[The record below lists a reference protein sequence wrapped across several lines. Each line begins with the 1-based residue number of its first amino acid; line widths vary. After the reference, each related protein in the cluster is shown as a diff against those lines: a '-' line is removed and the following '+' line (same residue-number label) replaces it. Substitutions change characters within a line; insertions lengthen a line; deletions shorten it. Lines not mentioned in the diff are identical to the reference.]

1 MAISLGV
8 VMDPIADINFYKDT
22 TLALLLDGSTS
33 VRVPFDQA
41 IWSAGWVDLGQS
53 NKLHRYYMNDEDF
66 WLQIHV
72 TGDDQIESVTLF
84 NYLSYVTVN
93 SDAELQRLAGP
104 ASPIGLPSYT
114 HDGIQYSREWGTEQ
128 GQTELV
134 PLTEHVV
141 NPDESY
147 TIEHHSMLYARE
159 TGWAA
164 AALATPS
171 LICASS
177 AGASSPI
184 TCCITTRTR
193 PSSRWTHASS
203 VSPGPR
209 TRPCSRPGSWG
220 LPSWW
225 AVPMA
230 PTRRWRWRSPP

>member
-1 MAISLGV
+1 MGWFKDLLGTSNWQTAAPTPTVASGPLGMAQGKAV
-8 VMDPIADINFYKDT
+8 RFDT
-22 TLALLLDGSTS
+22 TLALLLDGSTT

-84 NYLSYVTVN
+84 NYLNYVTVN

-104 ASPIGLPSYT
+104 NSAIGLPTYT
-114 HDGIQYSREWGTEQ
+114 HDGVEYTREWGTEQ

-134 PLTEHVV
+134 PMTEQVI

-159 TGWAA
+159 TG
-164 AALATPS
+164 LTDRRELLLFSVEQDEEGTVS
-171 LICASS
+171 LSTSLGISLYTTDL
-177 AGASSPI
+177 SPI
-184 TCCITTRTR
+184 
-193 PSSRWTHASS
+193 
-203 VSPGPR
+203 
-209 TRPCSRPGSWG
+209 
-220 LPSWW
+220 
-225 AVPMA
+225 
-230 PTRRWRWRSPP
+230 

>member
-1 MAISLGV
+1 MGWFKDLLGTSNWQTAAPTPTVASGPLGMAQGKAV
-8 VMDPIADINFYKDT
+8 RFDT
-22 TLALLLDGSTS
+22 TLALLLDGSTT

-104 ASPIGLPSYT
+104 SSAIGLPTYT
-114 HDGIQYSREWGTEQ
+114 HDGVEYTREWGTEQ

-134 PLTEHVV
+134 PMTEQVI
-141 NPDESY
+141 NPNESY

-159 TGWAA
+159 TG
-164 AALATPS
+164 LTDRRELLLFSVEQDEEGTVS
-171 LICASS
+171 LSTSLGISLYTTDL
-177 AGASSPI
+177 SPI
-184 TCCITTRTR
+184 
-193 PSSRWTHASS
+193 
-203 VSPGPR
+203 
-209 TRPCSRPGSWG
+209 
-220 LPSWW
+220 
-225 AVPMA
+225 
-230 PTRRWRWRSPP
+230 

>member
-1 MAISLGV
+1 MGWFKDLLGTSNWKTAAPTPNVASGPLGMAQGKGV
-8 VMDPIADINFYKDT
+8 RFDS

-33 VRVPFDQA
+33 VQVPAAEA
-41 IWSAGWVDLGQS
+41 IWSAGWIDLGQS
-53 NKLHRYYMNDEDF
+53 NKLHRYYLNNEDF

-104 ASPIGLPSYT
+104 ESPIGLPTYT
-114 HDGIQYSREWGTEQ
+114 HDGVQYSREWGTEQ

-159 TGWAA
+159 TG
-164 AALATPS
+164 LTDRRELLLFSVEQDEEGTVS
-171 LICASS
+171 LSTSLGISLY
-177 AGASSPI
+177 
-184 TCCITTRTR
+184 TTDLSTI
-193 PSSRWTHASS
+193 
-203 VSPGPR
+203 
-209 TRPCSRPGSWG
+209 
-220 LPSWW
+220 
-225 AVPMA
+225 
-230 PTRRWRWRSPP
+230 

>member
-1 MAISLGV
+1 MGWFKDLLGTSNWQTAAPTPTVASGPLGMAQGKAV
-8 VMDPIADINFYKDT
+8 RFDT
-22 TLALLLDGSTS
+22 TLALLLDGSTT

-104 ASPIGLPSYT
+104 NSAIGLPTYT
-114 HDGIQYSREWGTEQ
+114 HDGVEYTREWGTEQ

-134 PLTEHVV
+134 PMTEQVI

-159 TGWAA
+159 TG
-164 AALATPS
+164 LTDRRELLLFSVEQDEEGTVS
-171 LICASS
+171 LSTSLGISLYTTDL
-177 AGASSPI
+177 SPI
-184 TCCITTRTR
+184 
-193 PSSRWTHASS
+193 
-203 VSPGPR
+203 
-209 TRPCSRPGSWG
+209 
-220 LPSWW
+220 
-225 AVPMA
+225 
-230 PTRRWRWRSPP
+230 

>member
-1 MAISLGV
+1 MGWFKDLLGTSNWQTAAPTPTVASGPLGMAQGKGV
-8 VMDPIADINFYKDT
+8 RFDS

-33 VRVPFDQA
+33 VQVPAAEA
-41 IWSAGWVDLGQS
+41 IWSAGWIDLGQS
-53 NKLHRYYMNDEDF
+53 NKLHRYYLNNEDF

-104 ASPIGLPSYT
+104 ASPIGLPIYT
-114 HDGIQYSREWGTEQ
+114 HDGVQYSREWGTEQ

-159 TGWAA
+159 TG
-164 AALATPS
+164 LTDRRELLLFSVEQDEEGTVS
-171 LICASS
+171 LSTSLGISLY
-177 AGASSPI
+177 
-184 TCCITTRTR
+184 TTDLSTI
-193 PSSRWTHASS
+193 
-203 VSPGPR
+203 
-209 TRPCSRPGSWG
+209 
-220 LPSWW
+220 
-225 AVPMA
+225 
-230 PTRRWRWRSPP
+230 

>member
-1 MAISLGV
+1 MGWFKDLLGTSNWQTAAPTPTVASGPLGMAQGKAV
-8 VMDPIADINFYKDT
+8 RFDT
-22 TLALLLDGSTS
+22 TLALLLDGSTT

-104 ASPIGLPSYT
+104 SSAIGLPTYT
-114 HDGIQYSREWGTEQ
+114 HDGVEYTREWGTEQ

-134 PLTEHVV
+134 PMTEQVI

-159 TGWAA
+159 TG
-164 AALATPS
+164 LTDRRELLLFSVEQDEEGTVS
-171 LICASS
+171 LSTSLGISLY
-177 AGASSPI
+177 
-184 TCCITTRTR
+184 TTDLSTI
-193 PSSRWTHASS
+193 
-203 VSPGPR
+203 
-209 TRPCSRPGSWG
+209 
-220 LPSWW
+220 
-225 AVPMA
+225 
-230 PTRRWRWRSPP
+230 

>member
-1 MAISLGV
+1 MGWFKDLLGTSNWQTATPTPTVASGPLGMAQGKAV
-8 VMDPIADINFYKDT
+8 RFDT
-22 TLALLLDGSTS
+22 TLALLLDGSTT

-41 IWSAGWVDLGQS
+41 IWSHGWVDLGQS

-104 ASPIGLPSYT
+104 NSSIGLPTYT
-114 HDGIQYSREWGTEQ
+114 HEGVEYTREWGTEH

-134 PLTEHVV
+134 PMTEQVV

-159 TGWAA
+159 TG
-164 AALATPS
+164 LTDRRELLLFSVEQDEEGTVS
-171 LICASS
+171 LSASLGIS
-177 AGASSPI
+177 LY
-184 TCCITTRTR
+184 TTDLSTI
-193 PSSRWTHASS
+193 
-203 VSPGPR
+203 
-209 TRPCSRPGSWG
+209 
-220 LPSWW
+220 
-225 AVPMA
+225 
-230 PTRRWRWRSPP
+230 

>member
-1 MAISLGV
+1 MGWFKDLLGTSNWQTAAPTPTVASGPLGMAQGKAV
-8 VMDPIADINFYKDT
+8 RFDT
-22 TLALLLDGSTS
+22 ILALLLDGSTT

-41 IWSAGWVDLGQS
+41 IWSHGWVDLGQS

-104 ASPIGLPSYT
+104 DSAIGLPTYT
-114 HDGIQYSREWGTEQ
+114 HEGVEYTREWGTEQ

-134 PLTEHVV
+134 PMTEQVV

-159 TGWAA
+159 TG
-164 AALATPS
+164 LTDRRELLLFSVEQDEEGTVS
-171 LICASS
+171 LSTSLGISLY
-177 AGASSPI
+177 
-184 TCCITTRTR
+184 TTDLSTI
-193 PSSRWTHASS
+193 
-203 VSPGPR
+203 
-209 TRPCSRPGSWG
+209 
-220 LPSWW
+220 
-225 AVPMA
+225 
-230 PTRRWRWRSPP
+230 